1 MAKRQLRMIR
11 PELTTLPPLRI
22 PRSYGLRT
30 YQVGDDQHW
39 AEIINNSFG
48 GERTTEDV
56 RREIMDQDIFN
67 PEGLD
72 GMIQRPFLT
81 LHKKCHVAVCDG
93 CP

>member
-39 AEIINNSFG
+39 AEIINNSSVEFC
-48 GERTTEDV
+48 RCSQD
-56 RREIMDQDIFN
+56 EIY
-67 PEGLD
+67 
-72 GMIQRPFLT
+72 
-81 LHKKCHVAVCDG
+81 AVIKTS
-93 CP
+93 

>member
-67 PEGLD
+67 PEGLFFA
-72 GMIQRPFLT
+72 IFSYNVLNRS
-81 LHKKCHVAVCDG
+81 KKKYSRA
-93 CP
+93 

>member
-1 MAKRQLRMIR
+1 MAKQQLRMIR

-48 GERTTEDV
+48 GKRTTEDV
-56 RREIMDQDIFN
+56 RREIMDQDDV
-67 PEGLD
+67 EGWSYE
-72 GMIQRPFLT
+72 I
-81 LHKKCHVAVCDG
+81 
-93 CP
+93 